1 MFVYWKVQERM
12 DWGAPTLSW
21 RHPQRQLLS
30 LAGLCIAGACLQ
42 GWPLWLAILRGLAC
56 LFPGL
61 QETLGQCSVWGM
73 CLSQKRSQGQGCG
86 YSFYNRIFFLWICYI
101 FTWHKVQ
108 VVKKRL
114 TIQRCPSHPV
124 PQFSFLEF
132 LIFHV
137 CGGEDSKTKG
147 VQISRGGHP

>member
-30 LAGLCIAGACLQ
+30 LAGLCIAGTCLQ

-56 LFPGL
+56 LSPGL

-73 CLSQKRSQGQGCG
+73 CLSQKWSQGQGCG
-86 YSFYNRIFFLWICYI
+86 YSFYNRIFFFEYAIYSHGTKFKSLKYRGAPPTLFPNFPSWSSLFFMCAVEKILRQREYRY
-101 FTWHKVQ
+101 HG
-108 VVKKRL
+108 VVMLNR
-114 TIQRCPSHPV
+114 
-124 PQFSFLEF
+124 
-132 LIFHV
+132 
-137 CGGEDSKTKG
+137 
-147 VQISRGGHP
+147 